1 MANKQRPSE
10 NNVDPPTRSMP
21 QWFSTSAY
29 YVRIGLGLFLAL
41 TALNFMFSGCSAR
54 AQMSNFWRPATQVL
68 SSDQIKAIV
77 ADNSNVPISEV
88 DQSWLN
94 SMRVHQTG
102 ELILVDFHNP
112 QLCGQAGCAYVGY
125 LFDEEL
131 QRLTRVLTTRL
142 RPELPPGVSLF
153 TIETEQATQPP
164 CLKINQVSDRQLLES
179 TLCFNGTEYIRQSAI
194 EKPIPGE

>member
-94 SMRVHQTG
+94 SMSFI
-102 ELILVDFHNP
+102 ILNFVVKQDVP
-112 QLCGQAGCAYVGY
+112 TSAIC
-125 LFDEEL
+125 
-131 QRLTRVLTTRL
+131 LTRN
-142 RPELPPGVSLF
+142 
-153 TIETEQATQPP
+153 
-164 CLKINQVSDRQLLES
+164 CKD
-179 TLCFNGTEYIRQSAI
+179 
-194 EKPIPGE
+194 